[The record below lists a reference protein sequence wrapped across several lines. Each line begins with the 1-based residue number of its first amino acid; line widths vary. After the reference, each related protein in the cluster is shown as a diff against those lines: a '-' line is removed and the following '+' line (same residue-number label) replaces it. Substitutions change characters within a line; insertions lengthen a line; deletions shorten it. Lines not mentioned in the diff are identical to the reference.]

1 MRIARD
7 DCGGADLGHD
17 SARAPLGHALQEFPI
32 GRTIGGATVAA
43 CRPAAPSDPLFMP
56 SSSAASPAASTPS
69 PVADAAD
76 FSLRKIAIPA
86 FGPSLLF
93 GLGEGAIL
101 PIVPLTARDLGASVS
116 MAALVVGLISLGSLL
131 NNIPA
136 SLITMRWGERWA
148 IVAAGIWSALGMALC
163 LGTTHLGLF
172 GAGCLMVGMSQAV
185 YNLARQSYM
194 TEAVPIM
201 YRARALS
208 TLGGVMRIGMFA
220 GPFLAAAAVHA
231 FGLPAAYVIGIVAV
245 LGAAAVGSRVPDLE
259 APPLPP
265 GQAAPEPVTLASTL
279 RDHRRTFLTLGLG
292 VVLVSAVRASR
303 QAVIPLWADHL
314 MLAPAVASLIYGL
327 AGGIDM
333 LVFYPAGKVMDHLG
347 RRWVAVPSMLI
358 MGVAMLLMPLTNGFV
373 TLLIAALAIGF
384 GNGIGSGMIMTLGAD
399 HSPRHGRAHFL
410 GVWRLLSDIGS
421 SCGPGLLSFLAAS
434 LSLGAGIATT
444 GLLGLVAAAA
454 MAWWIP
460 ARRAGSGAGGA
471 PSSTP

>member
-1 MRIARD
+1 
-7 DCGGADLGHD
+7 
-17 SARAPLGHALQEFPI
+17 
-32 GRTIGGATVAA
+32 
-43 CRPAAPSDPLFMP
+43 MP
-56 SSSAASPAASTPS
+56 SPPAPASSTSTP
-69 PVADAAD
+69 
-76 FSLRKIAIPA
+76 FSLRKIAVPA

-93 GLGEGAIL
+93 GVGEGAIL

-116 MAALVVGLISLGSLL
+116 TAALVVGLISIGSLL

-148 IVAAGIWSALGMALC
+148 IVVAGIWSALGMALC
-163 LGTTHLGLF
+163 LWTSHLGLF
-172 GAGCLMVGMSQAV
+172 AAGCLMVGMSQAV

-231 FGLPAAYVIGIVAV
+231 FGLPAAYVVGIIGV
-245 LGAAAVGSRVPDLE
+245 LGAAAVGARIPDLE
-259 APPLPP
+259 APPIPA
-265 GQAAPEPVTLASTL
+265 GQSAPASATLASTL
-279 RDHRRTFLTLGLG
+279 KDHWRVFLTVGIG

-303 QAVIPLWADHL
+303 QAVIPLWAEHL
-314 MLAPAVASLIYGL
+314 ALAPAVASLIYGL

-333 LVFYPAGKVMDHLG
+333 LVFYPAGKVMDHKG
-347 RRWVAVPSMLI
+347 RRWVAVPSMVI
-358 MGVAMLLMPLTNGFV
+358 MGVAMLLMPLTTGFT

-410 GVWRLLSDIGS
+410 GVWRLMSDIGAS
-421 SCGPGLLSFLAAS
+421 GGPALLSFLAATLS
-434 LSLGAGIATT
+434 LSAGIAVT
-444 GLLGLVAAAA
+444 GLIALAAAGA
-454 MAWWIP
+454 LAYWIP
-460 ARRAGSGAGGA
+460 ARRAGAGSA
-471 PSSTP
+471 AR